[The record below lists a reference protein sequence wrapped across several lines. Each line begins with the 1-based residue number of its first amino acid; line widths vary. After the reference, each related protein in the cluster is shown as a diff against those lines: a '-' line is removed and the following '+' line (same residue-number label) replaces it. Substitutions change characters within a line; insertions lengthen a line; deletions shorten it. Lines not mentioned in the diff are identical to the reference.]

1 MNRPPLEGNAASRE
15 GASGVTSW
23 KDPEI
28 AGVRALLAARLPEP
42 GAPPPSFAERRA
54 AMDTFGEMGAL
65 PTGCFHEPVT
75 MGGVKCE
82 RVVPQGTREGRTM
95 LYLHGGAYTM
105 GSPRSH
111 RPLVAR
117 LAEAARAVAI
127 AADYRLGPEHRF
139 PSALEDAVAVYR
151 ALLELGAEPGQL
163 VVAGDSAGG
172 GLALALA
179 LALKNQGLPQPAGFF
194 VISPWTDLTQSGASY
209 RTKADTDPMI
219 TKAGLDL
226 NALAYLGG
234 LDPRDPLASPAF
246 GDFEGVAPVLIQ
258 TGSEE
263 ALLSD
268 SLAMADILAHARV
281 EVRLEVWPEM
291 IHVFHAW
298 SGGLQAARRAIRL
311 AGAWMEERY
320 GAA

>member
-1 MNRPPLEGNAASRE
+1 MNRRPLEGNAASRG
-15 GASGVTSW
+15 GACGMTSW

-28 AGVRALLAARLPEP
+28 AGVRALLAARQPEP

-54 AMDTFGEMGAL
+54 AMDAFGELGAL
-65 PTGCFHEPVT
+65 PTGCFHEPAT
-75 MGGVKCE
+75 LGGVKCE
-82 RVVPQGTREGRTM
+82 RVVAQGAVAGRVM
-95 LYLHGGAYTM
+95 LYLHGGAYTA

-111 RPLVAR
+111 RPMVAR
-117 LAEAARAVAI
+117 LAEAARTVAV

-139 PSALEDAVAVYR
+139 PAAVEDAVAVYR
-151 ALLELGAEPGQL
+151 ALLAGGAEPGQ
-163 VVAGDSAGG
+163 VMVAGDSAGG

-179 LALKNQGLPQPAGFF
+179 LALKAEGLPQPAGIF
-194 VISPWTDLTQSGASY
+194 VVSPWADLTQSGASY
-209 RTKADTDPMI
+209 GAKADTDPMI

-226 NALAYLGG
+226 NARAYLGG
-234 LDPRDPLASPAF
+234 LDARDPLASPVF

-268 SLAMADILAHARV
+268 SLTMADVLGHARV
-281 EVRLEVWPEM
+281 DVRLEVWPEM

-320 GAA
+320 AA

>member
-1 MNRPPLEGNAASRE
+1 M
-15 GASGVTSW
+15 TSW

-28 AGVRALLAARLPEP
+28 AGVRALLAARQPEP
-42 GAPPPSFAERRA
+42 GAPPPTFEQRRV
-54 AMDTFGEMGAL
+54 AMDAMGELGAL
-65 PTGCFHEPVT
+65 PTGCFHEPAT
-75 MGGVKCE
+75 LGGVKCE
-82 RVVPQGTREGRTM
+82 RVVPKGSIAGRTL
-95 LYLHGGAYTM
+95 LYLHGGAYTA

-117 LAEAARAVAI
+117 LAEAANAVAI

-139 PSALEDAVAVYR
+139 PAAVEDAVAVYR
-151 ALLELGAEPGQL
+151 ALLASGTEPGQMI
-163 VVAGDSAGG
+163 VAGDSAGG

-179 LALKNQGLPQPAGFF
+179 LALKAEGLPQPAGFF
-194 VISPWTDLTQSGASY
+194 VISPWADLTQSGASY
-209 RTKADTDPMI
+209 AAKAATDPMI
-219 TKAGLDL
+219 TKASLDN

-234 LDPRDPLASPAF
+234 LDPHDPLASPVF

-268 SLAMADILAHARV
+268 SITMADVLAHARV

-311 AGAWMEERY
+311 AGAWMDEKIRD
-320 GAA
+320 

>member
-1 MNRPPLEGNAASRE
+1 MTA
-15 GASGVTSW
+15 W

-28 AGVRALLAARLPEP
+28 AGVRALLAARQAGP
-42 GAPPPSFAERRA
+42 GAPPPTVAERRA
-54 AMDTFGEMGAL
+54 AMDAAGEMGAM
-65 PTGCFHEPVT
+65 PTGCFHEPAT
-75 MGGVKCE
+75 LGGVKCE
-82 RVVPQGTREGRTM
+82 RVVPQGAVAGRAM
-95 LYLHGGAYTM
+95 LYLHGGAYTA

-117 LAEAARAVAI
+117 LADAARTVAI

-139 PSALEDAVAVYR
+139 PAAVEDAVAAYR
-151 ALLELGAEPGQL
+151 AVLAGGTEPGQL

-179 LALKNQGLPQPAGFF
+179 LALKAEGLPQPAGFF
-194 VISPWTDLTQSGASY
+194 VISPWADLTQSGASY
-209 RTKADTDPMI
+209 RTKAETDPTI
-219 TKAGLDL
+219 SKAGLDK
-226 NALAYLGG
+226 NALDYLGG
-234 LDPRDPLASPAF
+234 LDARDPLASPVF

-263 ALLSD
+263 TLLSD
-268 SLAMADILAHARV
+268 SITMADVLAHARV

-298 SGGLQAARRAIRL
+298 GGGLQAARRAIKV
-311 AGAWMEERY
+311 AGAWMDARY
-320 GAA
+320 GA

>member
-1 MNRPPLEGNAASRE
+1 MTA
-15 GASGVTSW
+15 W

-28 AGVRALLAARLPEP
+28 AGVRALLAARQAGP
-42 GAPPPSFAERRA
+42 GAPPPTVAERRA
-54 AMDTFGEMGAL
+54 AMDAAGEMGAM
-65 PTGCFHEPVT
+65 PTGCFHEPAT
-75 MGGVKCE
+75 LGGVKCE
-82 RVVPQGTREGRTM
+82 RVVPQGAVAGRAM
-95 LYLHGGAYTM
+95 LYLHGGAYTA

-117 LAEAARAVAI
+117 LADAARTVAI

-139 PSALEDAVAVYR
+139 PAAVEDAVAAYR
-151 ALLELGAEPGQL
+151 AVLAGGTEPGQL

-179 LALKNQGLPQPAGFF
+179 LALKAEGLAQAAGFF
-194 VISPWTDLTQSGASY
+194 VISPWADLTQSGASY
-209 RTKADTDPMI
+209 RTKAETDPTI
-219 TKAGLDL
+219 SKAGLDK
-226 NALAYLGG
+226 NALDYLGG
-234 LDPRDPLASPAF
+234 LDARDPLASPVF

-263 ALLSD
+263 TLLSD
-268 SLAMADILAHARV
+268 SITMADVLAHARV

-298 SGGLQAARRAIRL
+298 GGGLQAARRAIKV
-311 AGAWMEERY
+311 AGAWMDARY
-320 GAA
+320 AA

>member
-1 MNRPPLEGNAASRE
+1 M
-15 GASGVTSW
+15 TSW

-28 AGVRALLAARLPEP
+28 AGVRALLAARQPDP
-42 GAPPPSFAERRA
+42 GAPPSFAEHRQ
-54 AMDTFGEMGAL
+54 AMDAMGEMGAL
-65 PTGCFHEPVT
+65 PTGCFHEPLT
-75 MGGVKCE
+75 LGGVRCE
-82 RVVPQGTREGRTM
+82 RVVPQGALDTRAI
-95 LYLHGGAYTM
+95 LYLHGGAYTA

-117 LAEAARAVAI
+117 LAEAARANAV

-139 PSALEDAVAVYR
+139 PAAVEDAVAVYR
-151 ALLELGAEPGQL
+151 ALLAGGTEPGQI

-172 GLALALA
+172 GLTLALA
-179 LALKNQGLPQPAGFF
+179 LAMKAEGLAQPAGYF
-194 VISPWTDLTQSGASY
+194 VISPWADLTQSGASY
-209 RTKADTDPMI
+209 AAKADSDPMI
-219 TKAGLDL
+219 SKDGLDS

-234 LDPRDPLASPAF
+234 LDAHDPLASPVF
-246 GDFEGVAPVLIQ
+246 GDFTGVAPVLIQ

-268 SLAMADILAHARV
+268 SITMADVLAHARV

-298 SGGLQAARRAIRL
+298 GGGLQAARRAIRI
-311 AGAWMEERY
+311 AGTWMGERF
-320 GAA
+320 G